1 MTNKKKVLA
10 GILIGALVAISTV
23 VLGAWFNPLSYN
35 ADMSHAERLSIG
47 IQSLTLPALC
57 LMVAIVGR
65 ITKYR
70 FFSPSDIHSSI
81 TNSSQ
86 TLRLLQSLLQNT
98 LEQFVLAI
106 AAYLLWSVTMP
117 NTWRSVPLLAG
128 ILFAIGRVPFFMDY
142 RHGAP
147 ARTVGFTL
155 AFYTSFYTS
164 FLMLALVASTLLYR
178 LLLS

>member
-1 MTNKKKVLA
+1 MSLDDKQKKVLA
-10 GILIGALVAISTV
+10 GMLIGALVAISTV
-23 VLGAWFNPLSYN
+23 VLSAWFNPLSYN
-35 ADMSHAERLSIG
+35 INMSHAERLSIG

-57 LMVAIVGR
+57 LMVAIGR
-65 ITKYR
+65 IARYR
-70 FFSPSDIHSSI
+70 FFSPSDIDGSI
-81 TNSSQ
+81 TDSSQ

-117 NTWRSVPLLAG
+117 ISWLSVPALAG
-128 ILFAIGRVPFFMDY
+128 VLFAIGRVLFFMGY

-147 ARTVGFTL
+147 ARAVGFTL
-155 AFYTSFYTS
+155 AFYTSV
-164 FLMLALVASTLLYR
+164 LMLATVAITLLYR

>member
-10 GILIGALVAISTV
+10 GILIGALVAISKV

-57 LMVAIVGR
+57 LMVAIGR
-65 ITKYR
+65 IAKYR
-70 FFSPSDIHSSI
+70 FFSPSDIHGSI
-81 TNSSQ
+81 TDSSQ

-128 ILFAIGRVPFFMDY
+128 ILFAIGRVLFFMDY

-155 AFYTSFYTS
+155 AFYTSF
-164 FLMLALVASTLLYR
+164 LMLALVASTLLYR